1 MLLRRS
7 PQPAATPGQ
16 PNTRVPFEVKKTE
29 RVPSNHAFVPLG
41 LKREV
46 KPPVEAPSSP
56 QRVDP
61 PAPLPVASVT
71 PTPDTSSPR
80 NEPSKPPAE
89 TKPERAEHV
98 DPPAPLP
105 VVSSSPT
112 TVATTP
118 ATTPKSEPPKPVVE
132 TKSEHVD
139 PPAPLPVKS
148 APAAPTTNVPRNE
161 PIKPQAERYAP
172 AVLVSQEGLRPPREL
187 LPILQATTVRVR
199 VEVNEAGRVIHAEA
213 IPEKG
218 IHNMLLSAAVDAAR
232 RCRFQPARQGQSP
245 VASTVIMVFHVDP
258 KKE

>member
-29 RVPSNHAFVPLG
+29 RIPLNHAFVPLG

-71 PTPDTSSPR
+71 PTPDTSTPR

-89 TKPERAEHV
+89 TKPERVMA
-98 DPPAPLP
+98 PAPVPVASAAPTP
-105 VVSSSPT
+105 VV
-112 TVATTP
+112 
-118 ATTPKSEPPKPVVE
+118 TTPKSEPPKPVVE

-148 APAAPTTNVPRNE
+148 APPTPITNVPATSRSNRRQNVMCRRSSLSR
-161 PIKPQAERYAP
+161 KACVRR
-172 AVLVSQEGLRPPREL
+172 VSFCR
-187 LPILQATTVRVR
+187 IQATTVRVR
-199 VEVNEAGRVIHAEA
+199 VEVNETGRVVRADA

-218 IHNMLLSAAVDAAR
+218 THNMLLSAAVDAAR
-232 RCRFQPARQGQSP
+232 RCRFQPARQGQTP